1 MEDERFDFVIAGG
14 GHNGSTMA
22 AYLAKSGASVCVVEA
37 RPECAGGQENTEASP
52 GFRIDPHATYLYGG
66 AAPGFEQ
73 LELAKYG
80 FRFVPYRSI
89 FGFVT
94 SDGAAVNMG
103 GRWDQ
108 QIGQESLRAVLGDD
122 AARPGL
128 FDVLQGE
135 VLRDFLRSMFWTP
148 PFPADMDIEPEELPW
163 AQYLKKVFGDFF
175 TPRLLEMSLVEML
188 DEVIDYEPLKVAQ
201 CMAAWYCGAHPTWDG
216 QALPSLA
223 GSMLMGYTSGSPR
236 GGMHA
241 YAHSII
247 RCALAHGA
255 RIVTNS
261 EVAEIVVENGRAV
274 GVRLGERS
282 ATPGRVIRA
291 DKAVISGADVSQTML
306 SLVGRHHLDRGFAQ
320 RVSDISFKG
329 GSLYVAHVACRELP
343 RYHGNAEF
351 FRDEVYPSCVVWPA
365 DSYENLYAQ
374 TEDVYSRKVVP
385 ELTKDHLSMMVC
397 THDVYDETRCPDGYR
412 LISPIY
418 IQIPPT
424 HYDVAGPEG
433 ANRVKT
439 ELTKAVL
446 DLLAEGAPNMTGDNI
461 VDVWVNT
468 PYDSEFRNAG
478 MVAGNWY
485 GARHSEDQWFSQRP
499 LPELSRYR
507 TPIEN
512 LYLCN
517 HTSYPGGL
525 CLMAVPYNLMHILI
539 EDDLVSPGSW
549 WYPSPWHVTENH
561 ERMVEA

>member
-1 MEDERFDFVIAGG
+1 MEERFDFVIAGG

-37 RPECAGGQENTEASP
+37 RPECAGGQENTEVSP

-94 SDGAAVNMG
+94 SNGDAVNMG
-103 GRWDQ
+103 SRWDQ
-108 QIGQESLRAVLGDD
+108 QIGQDSLRSVLGE
-122 AARPGL
+122 AAAAPGL
-128 FDVLQGE
+128 FDVLQGDI
-135 VLRDFLRSMFWTP
+135 LRDFLRSMFWTP
-148 PFPADMDIEPEELPW
+148 PYPADMDIEPAELPW
-163 AQYLKKVFGDFF
+163 AQYFKKVFGDFF
-175 TPRLLEMSLVEML
+175 SERMLEMSMVEML
-188 DEVIDYEPLKVAQ
+188 DEVLPNEPMKVAQ
-201 CMAAWYCGAHPTWDG
+201 CMAAWYCGAHPTWEG
-216 QALPSLA
+216 QALPAMA
-223 GSMLMGYTSGSPR
+223 GAMLMGYTAGSPR

-247 RCALAHGA
+247 RCALSHGA
-255 RIVTNS
+255 RIITNS
-261 EVAEIVVENGRAV
+261 EVEEIVVQNGRAV
-274 GVRLGERS
+274 GVRLGENS
-282 ATPGRVIRA
+282 ATPGKVIWA
-291 DKAVISGADVSQTML
+291 DKAVISGADVSQTLL
-306 SLVGRHHLDRGFAQ
+306 SLVGRQHLDRGFAQ
-320 RVSDISFKG
+320 RVSDINFKG
-329 GSLYVAHVACRELP
+329 GSLYVAHVVCRELP
-343 RYHGNAEF
+343 RYHGNPEF
-351 FRDEVYPSCVVWPA
+351 FRDEIYPSCVVWPA

-385 ELTKDHLSMMVC
+385 ELTKDHLTMMVC

-412 LISPIY
+412 LLSPIY
-418 IQIPPT
+418 IQLPPT
-424 HYDVAGPEG
+424 HYDVEGPEG
-433 ANRVKT
+433 ANKVKAQV
-439 ELTKAVL
+439 TKAVM

-468 PYDSEFRNAG
+468 PYESEFRNAG
-478 MVAGNWY
+478 MIAGNWY
-485 GARHSEDQWFSQRP
+485 GARQSEDQWFSQRP

-517 HTSYPGGL
+517 HTSHPGGL

-539 EDDLVSPGSW
+539 EDQLVSPGSW
-549 WYPSPWHVTENH
+549 WYPSEWHVTEDH
-561 ERMVEA
+561 KRLEEV